1 MTKTRSLRTKNFIC
15 VCICIITFYH
25 SVVPSVENG
34 YTADYSKRFLEA
46 VPKNLPADT
55 MGLDLSQNSI
65 CEVGTSD
72 FNYLSKLRIL
82 KLAHNCIR
90 DIDFSI
96 FQNNKNLEYLDL
108 SHNKLWTVSCY
119 PIMNLRHLNLSYNN
133 LSMPMCSEFSKM
145 LKLEYLAIGT
155 RRIQKSDFSVLAH
168 LQLDTLFLDLENL
181 SEYKAEN
188 LSMFNAKNLQIALPP
203 NKEFHIV
210 LNLELSS
217 TVGLELS
224 NVQDDHVNDLNT
236 ILRKLSKN
244 VRLRNLTLSHM
255 KTSLG
260 NVVDLFQNVW
270 KTTIE
275 YFNVYYLTITQLR
288 LIPPI
293 PDYAENSLRAL
304 TIKHVIIKETEFNQT
319 EVYKLF
325 SEMKISALT
334 VSNATAIHM
343 LCPSKPSRFTYL
355 NFSYNSITDT
365 LFEECDNLAL
375 LETLILHVNQFKK
388 FTKVSSM
395 TSHMKSLKYLDMSQ
409 NLLQYEDHE
418 KGCSWGEN
426 LVELNLSSNLLSDS
440 VFHCLPVNIQKLDLQ
455 NNQISSIPKEMVE
468 LRALEELN
476 LASNRLTDLP
486 GCGQFSSLRLLNA
499 AMNSIFTPSSE
510 FYHTCQSIREVK
522 AEHNPF
528 MCSCELRVFINL
540 RKQGMVELV
549 GWPESYLCEYP
560 EYLRGIQLKDFH
572 ISELVCNTTLL
583 VAVVLVILVVF
594 AVIISFLCVYLDV
607 PWYLTMMWQWT
618 QVKHRVWKNKPEDIH
633 DNIIFHAFISYSERD
648 SDWVKNVLIPNLEKE
663 DGSIRLC
670 QHERNFIAGKSIVE
684 NIIDCIEKSY
694 RSIFVL
700 SPNFVQSEWCHYE
713 LYFAHHKL
721 FRENTNNLIL
731 LLLEPIPTHII
742 PVRYHKLKALMAKRT
757 YLEWPKEKSK
767 HGLFWANLRASIHI
781 KLTSSKAVNEL
792 QIYSQLN
799 Y

>member
-1 MTKTRSLRTKNFIC
+1 MAKSRSPAASNSGAVFIFITAFLKNIPLTEETGFST
-15 VCICIITFYH
+15 VR
-25 SVVPSVENG
+25 SN
-34 YTADYSKRFLEA
+34 RFLNK
-46 VPKNLPADT
+46 VPKNLSAQT
-55 MGLDLSQNSI
+55 TVLDLSHNNISELHI
-65 CEVGTSD
+65 SD
-72 FNYLSKLRIL
+72 FSSILRL
-82 KLAHNCIR
+82 QVLNLAHNIIQ
-90 DIDFSI
+90 DLDFSV
-96 FQNNKNLEYLDL
+96 FWYNVDLEYLDL
-108 SHNKLWTVSCY
+108 SHNVLRTLSCH
-119 PIMNLRHLNLSYNN
+119 PVLSLRHLDLTGNHYTDMPVCPETNMPKLQYLGLS
-133 LSMPMCSEFSKM
+133 
-145 LKLEYLAIGT
+145 A
-155 RRIQKSDFSVLAH
+155 RRIQGSALSALTNIR
-168 LQLDTLFLDLENL
+168 LDTLLLSLEDLYEYRAKSIPQFNTKTIQIVFPANKDVRILRDLEL
-181 SEYKAEN
+181 GTTES
-188 LSMFNAKNLQIALPP
+188 
-203 NKEFHIV
+203 
-210 LNLELSS
+210 
-217 TVGLELS
+217 LELS
-224 NVQDDHVNDLNT
+224 NIHGEQVNE
-236 ILRKLSKN
+236 LRTFLLSRN
-244 VRLRNLTLSHM
+244 GGLLNLTLNNMQCSWEEFISILQAAWETTIEHLVISNATQM
-255 KTSLG
+255 DATNADNFNHTKTSL
-260 NVVDLFQNVW
+260 
-270 KTTIE
+270 KTLIVRQT
-275 YFNVYYLTITQLR
+275 VITSIKSDPQHMYR
-288 LIPPI
+288 IFSEMNI
-293 PDYAENSLRAL
+293 TAL
-304 TIKHVIIKETEFNQT
+304 TISGA
-319 EVYKLF
+319 KL
-325 SEMKISALT
+325 
-334 VSNATAIHM
+334 IHM
-343 LCPSKPSRFTYL
+343 LCPSKPSHFTYL
-355 NFSYNSITDT
+355 CFSYNILTDAVFENCNT
-365 LFEECDNLAL
+365 LTL
-375 LETLILHVNQFKK
+375 LEMLILRVNQLKNLI
-388 FTKVSSM
+388 KVSSM
-395 TSHMKSLKYLDMSQ
+395 TCHMKSLKYLDMSQ

-455 NNQISSIPKEMVE
+455 SNQISSIPKEMVE

-499 AMNSIFTPSSE
+499 EMNSIFTPSSE

-607 PWYLTMMWQWT
+607 PWYLKMMWQWT

-757 YLEWPKEKSK
+757 YLEWPAEKNK
-767 HGLFWANLRASIHI
+767 HGLFWANLRA
-781 KLTSSKAVNEL
+781 A
-792 QIYSQLN
+792 IYIQLPEK
-799 Y
+799 